1 MDKIVFMLSIM
12 ATAIVGLLTISR
24 LIRART
30 QRAILTR
37 MIDRFSSA
45 RDLSDFLQSRSGSDW
60 MSSLTDR
67 IYEPVSAIAQSVRL
81 GIILCFVGCGCFL
94 PPVRQ
99 LDETFPAS
107 ALGTLLVFAGL
118 GFLASAAASFLLS
131 RKFNLLPGPR
141 DQDR

>member
-1 MDKIVFMLSIM
+1 LDKIIFMLSIM
-12 ATAIVGLLTISR
+12 ATAIVGLLTLSR

-30 QRAILTR
+30 QRAILTK

-45 RDLSDFLQSRSGSDW
+45 TDLSEFLQSCSGSDW

-67 IYEPVSAIAQSVRL
+67 IYEPVTAIAQSVRL
-81 GIILCFVGCGCFL
+81 GIILCFVGGACFL

-118 GFLASAAASFLLS
+118 GLLASAVASFLLS
-131 RKFNLLPGPR
+131 RKFNLLPGAG